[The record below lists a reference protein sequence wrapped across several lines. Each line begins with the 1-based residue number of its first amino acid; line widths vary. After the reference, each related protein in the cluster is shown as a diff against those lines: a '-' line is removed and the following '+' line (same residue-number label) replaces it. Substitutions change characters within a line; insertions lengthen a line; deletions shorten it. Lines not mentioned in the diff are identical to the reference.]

1 LLDGGGDVQTA
12 RFRSLLSQLT
22 EKFVESEKEISDMT
36 VKAQDLMKKE
46 GIAESLVSIMEGMNQ
61 IFAAKVANQEY
72 KQYVAAYVT
81 LRSQGQSHDQAVSG
95 LRALIGSLR

>member
-46 GIAESLVSIMEGMNQ
+46 GTAESLVSIMEGMNQ

-72 KQYVAAYVT
+72 KQYVAPYVT